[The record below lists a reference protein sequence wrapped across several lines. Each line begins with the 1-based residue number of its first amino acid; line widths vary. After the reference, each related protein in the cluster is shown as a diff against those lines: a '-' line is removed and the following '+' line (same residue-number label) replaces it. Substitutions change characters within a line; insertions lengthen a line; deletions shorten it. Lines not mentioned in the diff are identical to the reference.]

1 MVEDSG
7 AWMGAVVLTLGT
19 VIIVTIIVQLT
30 AAWKARTSLARE
42 EDYRKL
48 AEKATAALA
57 DSAES
62 RKQIEAELAGIK
74 SRLGA
79 IEKLLREVE

>member
-30 AAWKARTSLARE
+30 AAWKARTSLAHE

>member
-1 MVEDSG
+1 MVENSG

-19 VIIVTIIVQLT
+19 VIIVTLIVQLT

-42 EDYRKL
+42 EGYREL

-57 DSAES
+57 ECGQST
-62 RKQIEAELAGIK
+62 KQVEIELINIR
-74 SRLGA
+74 SRLTA
-79 IEKLLREVE
+79 IETVLREVE